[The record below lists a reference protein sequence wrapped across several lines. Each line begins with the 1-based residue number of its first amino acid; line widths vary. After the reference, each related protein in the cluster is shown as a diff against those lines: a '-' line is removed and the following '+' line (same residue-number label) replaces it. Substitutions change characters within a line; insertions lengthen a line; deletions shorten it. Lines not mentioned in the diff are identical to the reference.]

1 MSTLSSKISAE
12 IQLPFT
18 SIELHKRVT
27 LLSDEMTPQNATKRL
42 LATKGQ
48 LKEIKKKKAA

>member
-27 LLSDEMTPQNATKRL
+27 LLSDETTPQNATKRL